1 MKNYT
6 FWCGIFNLIC
16 LIIIFVISIIMIIN
30 VFKMIVVRILLI
42 IISFFLSGFIEERFI
57 SQYIN
62 SFVEYIQKKKISK

>member
-16 LIIIFVISIIMIIN
+16 LIIIFVISIIVIIN
-30 VFKMIVVRILLI
+30 TFKMIVVRILLI
-42 IISFFLSGFIEERFI
+42 ILSFFLSGFIEERFI

-62 SFVEYIQKKKISK
+62 SFVEYIQKKIK